1 MANSVKKT
9 QKEMF
14 NEIING
20 YGLSAEHKA
29 FLEGRVAQLEKKSAT
44 KSDKPTAT
52 QKANAE
58 LKDKILA
65 EMESGKSYTI
75 SEMLKA
81 LPCCADLSNQKVS
94 AVMKQLVEN
103 HMVLRTEEKRKAY
116 FSKP

>member
-14 NEIING
+14 NEILNG

-29 FLEGRVAQLEKKSAT
+29 FLEGRIAQLDKKSAS

-65 EMESGKSYTI
+65 EMEYDKAYTI
-75 SEMLKA
+75 SEMLKV
-81 LPCCADLSNQKVS
+81 LPCCAELSNQKVS
-94 AVMKQLVEN
+94 AICNQMVKDNLMIKVED
-103 HMVLRTEEKRKAY
+103 KRKSY
-116 FSKP
+116 FSKV

>member
-14 NEIING
+14 NEILAS
-20 YGLSAEHKA
+20 YGLSDEHKA
-29 FLEGRVAQLEKKSAT
+29 FLEGRIAQLEKKSSA

-65 EMESGKSYTI
+65 EMENGKAYTI
-75 SEMLKA
+75 SEMLKS
-81 LPCCADLSNQKVS
+81 LECCADLSNQKVS
-94 AVMKQLVEN
+94 AIMKQLVEGN
-103 HMVLRTEEKRKAY
+103 LVVRTEDKRKAY
-116 FSKP
+116 FSKA

>member
-14 NEIING
+14 NEILNG

-29 FLEGRVAQLEKKSAT
+29 FLEGRIAQLDKKSSA

-65 EMESGKSYTI
+65 EMENGKLYTI
-75 SEMLKA
+75 SDMLKS
-81 LPCCADLSNQKVS
+81 LECCAELSNQKVS
-94 AVMKQLVEN
+94 AIMKQLVEGN
-103 HMVLRTEEKRKAY
+103 LVVRTEDKRKAY
-116 FSKP
+116 FSKA